1 MDEYRDEATIKFL
14 KYWEDRFK
22 LIFEQN
28 TNWTKLFFI
37 LEHSN
42 LPQSISIDKFC
53 EKYSQDFQIN
63 ISYKI
68 DPNTNNFDLTITR

>member
-1 MDEYRDEATIKFL
+1 MDEYKDEATLKFL

-37 LEHSN
+37 LDHDN
-42 LPQSISIDKFC
+42 LPNSISIEKFC

-63 ISYKI
+63 ITYKK

>member
-1 MDEYRDEATIKFL
+1 MEENKDEITVKFL

-28 TNWTKLFFI
+28 TNWTKLFLT
-37 LEHSN
+37 LENNN
-42 LPQSISIDKFC
+42 LPKSISIDKFC
-53 EKYSQDFQIN
+53 NKYSQDFQMN

-68 DPNTNNFDLTITR
+68 DPNNNNFDLTITR